1 MAIAPTQTMNISSLL
16 PNDFPPS
23 SRVWIFQA
31 GRPFSAEEI
40 RMIDEQ
46 LLQFYLQWTA
56 HEVPVKGWA
65 KLLFGQFVVVIA
77 DEGHTHVSGCSTD
90 SMVRVIKSL
99 ERQFNT
105 PFFDRMTLTFLK
117 GDKAEMLPMNQVSYA
132 LEKGFLTPETPFFN
146 NTVTTLAQLQED
158 WIVPLKDSWLGEKLG
173 VH

>member
-1 MAIAPTQTMNISSLL
+1 MAPTTAMNLSTLL
-16 PNDFPPS
+16 PQDFAPQ

-31 GRPFSAEEI
+31 GRPFAAEEV

-117 GDKAEMLPMNQVSYA
+117 GDKAEMLPLNQVSYA

-146 NTVTTLAQLQED
+146 NTVTTLAQLQEG

-173 VH
+173 LPA